1 MQLELADWI
10 LEQTTDA
17 LVYCDAE
24 GVIARWNAAAEA
36 LFGFKRAEAIGA
48 SLDII
53 VPEPLRAAH
62 WEGFRRA
69 VAQGRTRLGGR
80 PTRTRAVHR
89 NGARLLLDMSFAL
102 VRDPAGAVVG
112 AVAIAR
118 IAADRSS
125 G

>member
-10 LEQTTDA
+10 LDQTTDA